1 MRTTQFAKD
10 FDMNKLFKN
19 FSGVGGGRRERSPMP
34 MKWKSFEEVALRPR
48 QRNFKSLFISYWQI
62 VYTEMEF
69 EEIELGEKFE
79 NNEIIGDGSCKV
91 DFDLQEKIVSVMEEG
106 GDPRVPNFKILR
118 TFFDPS
124 VDP

>member
-1 MRTTQFAKD
+1 
-10 FDMNKLFKN
+10 
-19 FSGVGGGRRERSPMP
+19 
-34 MKWKSFEEVALRPR
+34 
-48 QRNFKSLFISYWQI
+48 
-62 VYTEMEF
+62 MEF

-106 GDPRVPNFKILR
+106 GDPRVQNLKIRR
-118 TFFDPS
+118 TFFGPS